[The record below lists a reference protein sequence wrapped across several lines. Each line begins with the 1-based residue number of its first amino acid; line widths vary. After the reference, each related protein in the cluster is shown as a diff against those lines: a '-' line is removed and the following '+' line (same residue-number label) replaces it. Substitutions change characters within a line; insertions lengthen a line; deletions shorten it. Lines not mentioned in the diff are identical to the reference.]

1 MRKQEDTGGKTHWVE
16 ETASIQHCHTAPSG
30 GEKQVCSVHQ
40 YVKPPTMQS
49 KCTHFNQ
56 SAAIIEASATWRLI
70 PDLDPT
76 SASYS
81 NIWLPFMWW
90 HLSMRTGPLRRETS
104 RQRSSVLISLS
115 AVYENTWKTAD
126 EIKRDCDDFSSSHSW
141 NGNHGSLNNL
151 SPGFHPC
158 RDSWK
163 SQLSHS
169 PSSPCC
175 PHTGWSPHFWSGG
188 GLATF
193 QTTAKMDPPNLWY
206 EPEERPLYCPRSHKA
221 LSDYENGKW
230 NIIRLLI
237 SSLFPWYESKWTIW
251 GIFKMLFCWQQPASR
266 IKQMINKW
274 PHIKYTLD
282 LKSWDKW

>member
-1 MRKQEDTGGKTHWVE
+1 
-16 ETASIQHCHTAPSG
+16 
-30 GEKQVCSVHQ
+30 
-40 YVKPPTMQS
+40 MQS

-56 SAAIIEASATWRLI
+56 SAAIIKASATQRLI
-70 PDLDPT
+70 WDLDPT

-126 EIKRDCDDFSSSHSW
+126 EIKRDCDYSSSAHSW

-175 PHTGWSPHFWSGG
+175 PHTGWSPHFWSGEG
-188 GLATF
+188 GEGNISNNCKNGSTKPLIWTRGEASLLSTVSQSPF
-193 QTTAKMDPPNLWY
+193 SLW
-206 EPEERPLYCPRSHKA
+206 
-221 LSDYENGKW
+221 KW
-230 NIIRLLI
+230 
-237 SSLFPWYESKWTIW
+237 EV
-251 GIFKMLFCWQQPASR
+251 
-266 IKQMINKW
+266 
-274 PHIKYTLD
+274 KYN
-282 LKSWDKW
+282 